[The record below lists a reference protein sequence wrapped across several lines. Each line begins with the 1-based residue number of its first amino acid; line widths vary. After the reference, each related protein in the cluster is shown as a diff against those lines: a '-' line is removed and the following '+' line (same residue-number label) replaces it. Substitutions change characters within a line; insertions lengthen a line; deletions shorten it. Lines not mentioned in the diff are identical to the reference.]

1 MKNKRRNSSKKNRI
15 PAPAARAGS
24 AAPAPAAP
32 LRTLLRWYAGRAP
45 LLHFG
50 VKFCALITLFYLVL
64 LLPACQRMV
73 HAVTLI
79 DARLCGA
86 MLNLIGQHN
95 RVIDGTLWSGDK
107 AVVTVLPLCSGFEF
121 LCLFSAAVLVFPAP
135 LAKKL
140 PGMLVGVALLLAL
153 NLIRIMSL
161 FFIGIHYPNIFTVVH
176 EEIWAMIL
184 VIASIVLYVAWI
196 RWAGPATR
204 PQLDVPA

>member
-1 MKNKRRNSSKKNRI
+1 MKDKRRNSSKKNR
-15 PAPAARAGS
+15 AQ
-24 AAPAPAAP
+24 AAPARPGVKPPESAPP
-32 LRTLLRWYAGRAP
+32 LRALRRWYEGKAP

-64 LLPACQRMV
+64 LLPAAKHMV
-73 HAVTLI
+73 EAVTAV
-79 DARLCGA
+79 DARASGA
-86 MLNLIGQHN
+86 LLNLIGQHN
-95 RVIDGTLWSGDK
+95 RVIDGTLWSGNT

-135 LAKKL
+135 LAKKI

-161 FFIGIHYPNIFTVVH
+161 FFIGIHYPSIFTVVH

-184 VIASIVLYVAWI
+184 VIASIVLYIAWI
-196 RWAGPATR
+196 RWAGSAPR
-204 PQLDVPA
+204 PPLDVPA